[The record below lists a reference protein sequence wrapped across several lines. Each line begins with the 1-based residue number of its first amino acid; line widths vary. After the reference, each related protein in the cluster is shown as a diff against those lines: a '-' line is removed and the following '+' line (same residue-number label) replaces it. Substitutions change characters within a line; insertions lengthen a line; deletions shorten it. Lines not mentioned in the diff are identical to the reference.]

1 MKKLMIIAGA
11 TALAG
16 AMTGCCL
23 FCSSG
28 PTLSEEAKKNNDTA
42 IWYDNTIILVKA
54 NDPDLKADSFI
65 GVPALDAVVDTVKDI
80 LAQAPVW
87 TVAKAEQMVFEKAYA
102 DSVKELNAGAS
113 SELAV
118 KKGAFK
124 CALTMDAFAQEVA
137 HANAAVSLEKDAK
150 KANYEQNEAV
160 YEAAIAKT
168 CDYANN
174 QIYVL
179 ETCKDDAARADFF
192 TSPDRKEWSART
204 DEIVAM
210 IKKCIAEAGTDEA
223 SAKVAVA
230 KLSREMGVQEFEW
243 SEVGARL
250 AGDLAKIQKAI
261 TDFASIL
268 QSDSD
273 LQAKIAK
280 AAFGGEIVEGVSG
293 KETLAVMDRVRKQFT
308 VTAELIAWLIE
319 NAARG

>member
-1 MKKLMIIAGA
+1 MKKLMMIAGA
-11 TALAG
+11 AALAG
-16 AMTGCCL
+16 AMTGCCI
-23 FCSSG
+23 FGKSG
-28 PTLSEEAKKNNDTA
+28 PTLSEDAKKNNDTA

-65 GVPALDAVVDTVKDI
+65 GVPSLDAVVDSVKDI

-87 TVAKAEQMVFEKAYA
+87 TVSKAEKMQFDAAY
-102 DSVKELNAGAS
+102 DESMKELNAGAS

-118 KKGAFK
+118 KKAAFK
-124 CALTMDAFAQEVA
+124 CALTMDAFSQEVA
-137 HANAAVSLEKDAK
+137 HAKAAISLGKEAK
-150 KANYEQNEAV
+150 KANYEQNETV
-160 YEAAIAKT
+160 YEAAFAKT

-179 ETCKDDAARADFF
+179 ETCKDDAARTEFF
-192 TSPDRKEWSART
+192 ASPDRKEWSSRT

-210 IKKCIAEAGTDEA
+210 IKKCREEAGNNEA
-223 SAKVAVA
+223 AAKIAKA
-230 KLSREMGVQEFEW
+230 KLSKEMGVQEFEW

-250 AGDLAKIQKAI
+250 AGDLAKMQKAI
-261 TDFASIL
+261 SDFASIL

-293 KETLAVMDRVRKQFT
+293 RETLAVMDRVRKQFT

>member
-1 MKKLMIIAGA
+1 MMIAGA
-11 TALAG
+11 AALAG

-65 GVPALDAVVDTVKDI
+65 GIPALDAVVDSVKDI

-87 TVAKAEQMVFEKAYA
+87 TVSKAEQMVFEKAYA
-102 DSVKELNAGAS
+102 DSMKELNGGAS

-118 KKGAFK
+118 KKAAFK

-137 HANAAVSLEKDAK
+137 HAKAAVSLEKEAK

-160 YEAAIAKT
+160 YEAAIAKV

-174 QIYVL
+174 HVYVL
-179 ETCKDDAARADFF
+179 EEKCVDDAARANFF
-192 TSPDRKEWSART
+192 ASAERKEWGSST
-204 DEIVAM
+204 DEIVAK
-210 IKKCIAEAGTDEA
+210 IKKCREEAGNNEA
-223 SAKVAVA
+223 AAKIAKA
-230 KLSREMGVQEFEW
+230 KLSKEMGVQEFEW

-250 AGDLAKIQKAI
+250 AGDLAKMQKAI
-261 TDFASIL
+261 SDFASIL

-273 LQAKIAK
+273 LQTKIAK